1 MLSPGLVDA
10 EGGAFLMTEK
20 GLPIS
25 PTKVQSAMIS
35 IRKYLDGPVDLVHSK
50 GAGSDEGE
58 FANAV
63 LTVYRSALA
72 EMGRCSVDACPAEGP
87 DLIKRLA
94 EITEAVTQNLSA
106 ELLAQTDAGVQ
117 QELRNWGRRAAQH
130 YRRRASEVKDLLL
143 VIARTIESVGLRDRR
158 CAEQMNAVTRS
169 LQRIASLDD
178 IAEIRSTVERSAVEI
193 KDSIDRMT
201 SEGKAVLEHLRAEVS
216 SFEAKLEAAEEL
228 AARDALTHL
237 RSRLSIE
244 NHLEEK
250 IVGGA
255 EFCVALLDLNGFKSI
270 NDAHGHLVG
279 DEVLKQFAHELR
291 SACRSTDVVGRWGG
305 DEFLLVLHC
314 VLNEAQER
322 IERVRKWVCGQYAV
336 KGAAGELKLQVDVA
350 IGLVEYAPPEALKAL
365 LQRADGA
372 MYKDKSASREG
383 QVARPR

>member
-1 MLSPGLVDA
+1 MA
-10 EGGAFLMTEK
+10 EPR
-20 GLPIS
+20 LPIPS
-25 PTKVQSAMIS
+25 LKVQSAMIS
-35 IRKYLDGPVDLVHSK
+35 IRKYLDGPSDLVHSN
-50 GAGSDEGE
+50 GAGSEEGE
-58 FANAV
+58 LANAV
-63 LTVYRSALA
+63 LMIYRSALA
-72 EMGRCSVDACPAEGP
+72 EMGRSSVDACPSEGP
-87 DLIKRLA
+87 ELIRRLA
-94 EITEAVTQNLSA
+94 EITEAVTQNVSA
-106 ELLAQTDAGVQ
+106 EWLAQTDAGVQ
-117 QELRNWGRRAAQH
+117 QELRDWGRRAASH
-130 YRRRASEVKDLLL
+130 YRHRASEVKDLLL
-143 VIARTIESVGLRDRR
+143 IIARTTESVGQRDRR

-250 IVGGA
+250 IAGGA
-255 EFCVALLDLNGFKSI
+255 DFCVALLDLNGFKSI

-314 VLNEAQER
+314 HLKEAQER

-336 KGAAGELKLQVDVA
+336 KGTAGELKLQADAA
-350 IGLVEYAPPEALKAL
+350 IGLVEFAPPETLRAL
-365 LQRADGA
+365 LQRADAA
-372 MYKDKSASREG
+372 MYKDKSASHDG
-383 QVARPR
+383 QIARAR